1 MAWNESHRMTER
13 ASMGA
18 SLVSPDGLTW
28 KCRTQVEKYYPLT
41 GHREYLDIAGN
52 VAANGGMANFW
63 SRMVTRNPSTSST
76 GAQLQAFSTGNA
88 RIGLGASTATAAA
101 TQTDLQSTTKK
112 YNGMD
117 TAYPKTWN
125 VTTSSGRMAQFQS
138 VFTSSEA
145 NFAVNEWGIFNSTV
159 AAKRMLNRKVQSL
172 GTKTSAAR
180 WTVTLTLSV
189 S

>member
-1 MAWNESHRMTER
+1 MAWNEQSRMTER

-18 SLVSPDGLTW
+18 SLNSPDGLLW

-41 GHREYLDIAGN
+41 GHREYLDIPGN
-52 VAANGGMANFW
+52 VAANGGMANIW
-63 SRMVTRNPSTSST
+63 NRLLTRNPSTSST

-88 RIGLGASTATAAA
+88 RIGLGNSTATAAA
-101 TQTDLQSTTKK
+101 TQTDLQGASKK

-117 TAYPKTWN
+117 TGYPLKFN
-125 VTTSSGRMAQFQS
+125 VTTSSGRMAIFQAI
-138 VFTSSEA
+138 FTSSQA
-145 NFAVNEWGIFNSTV
+145 NFAVKEWGIFNSTS
-159 AAKRMLNRKVQSL
+159 AAKRMLNRKQQDL